1 MYGMTHK
8 SALPDVALYE
18 LYDRLKDAGRFH
30 ETFYDGEIED
40 SHHGFRDYARRPD
53 IHLWALIHG
62 GELSGMCWLTHV
74 CHGGTAF
81 AHFAMLPNLHPL
93 VTLRLG
99 RFAVASMLRLRD
111 ERGAFILEAL
121 HGTTPVRR
129 PKAVRWVQKVGFVS
143 VGELPYAVFMADT
156 GRNEPGLISYADR
169 TTAPGAW
176 CGEKGWECTRGL
188 RWKCGRDGCCT
199 PIPAST
205 RGLLPG

>member
-53 IHLWALIHG
+53 IHLWALSHG

-99 RFAVASMLRLRD
+99 GSPWPPCSGCRTNAGRSFWRRCTARRRAPAQRPCGGSKRWVSSRWASCRMRFLWRIRAGMSRDLSVMRTGRRLRAH
-111 ERGAFILEAL
+111 GAE
-121 HGTTPVRR
+121 
-129 PKAVRWVQKVGFVS
+129 K
-143 VGELPYAVFMADT
+143 
-156 GRNEPGLISYADR
+156 RNENLHAD
-169 TTAPGAW
+169 
-176 CGEKGWECTRGL
+176 
-188 RWKCGRDGCCT
+188 
-199 PIPAST
+199 
-205 RGLLPG
+205 